1 MRLELR
7 DLVVSVEGTTVLKGV
22 SLAIPQGE
30 LHVIMGPNGSGKS
43 TLLASIMGLPH
54 VRIESGKIIFEG
66 RDITNLPPYERARL
80 GIALAYQNPPEIKG
94 VKLRDIAKFMLE
106 KYSCEDSALL
116 SKMLRVDA
124 LLNRDLFV
132 GFSGGEKKRAELFL
146 SLLQSPKLA
155 MLDEPDSGV
164 DIESADNIAR
174 VIDLLIRKGGS
185 VILVTHTGL
194 ITSRLSRIDRVHIL
208 IDGRIAYT
216 GSPDEVLPV
225 VFKFGYR
232 KGLELLGGGV
242 SG

>member
-1 MRLELR
+1 
-7 DLVVSVEGTTVLKGV
+7 
-22 SLAIPQGE
+22 
-30 LHVIMGPNGSGKS
+30 
-43 TLLASIMGLPH
+43 
-54 VRIESGKIIFEG
+54 
-66 RDITNLPPYERARL
+66 
-80 GIALAYQNPPEIKG
+80 
-94 VKLRDIAKFMLE
+94 
-106 KYSCEDSALL
+106 
-116 SKMLRVDA
+116 
-124 LLNRDLFV
+124 
-132 GFSGGEKKRAELFL
+132 
-146 SLLQSPKLA
+146 

>member
-22 SLAIPQGE
+22 SLAIPPGE

>member
-22 SLAIPQGE
+22 SLAIPPGE

-174 VIDLLIRKGGS
+174 IIDLLIRKGGS